1 MELEIIMTDCV
12 IAILVTCF
20 SIEVKLRK
28 MSEQNKEII
37 ELLKEIKKQ

>member
-1 MELEIIMTDCV
+1 MAFIMTV
-12 IAILVTCF
+12 GVLAILVTRF

-37 ELLKEIKKQ
+37 KLLKQIKEQ